1 MGKKE
6 EEDEGLLVGRS
17 RDRDGAKRAS
27 VLLADESIT
36 GSFLGLNHQSLTANA
51 FIGILIIVNNFDI
64 LGWDNSYQQI

>member
-1 MGKKE
+1 MGKKEE

-36 GSFLGLNHQSLTANA
+36 GSFLGLNNQSLTANA
-51 FIGILIIVNNFDI
+51 FIVIIKRC
-64 LGWDNSYQQI
+64 

>member
-6 EEDEGLLVGRS
+6 EKEEEGLLVGRS

-36 GSFLGLNHQSLTANA
+36 GSFLGLNNQSLTANA
-51 FIGILIIVNNFDI
+51 FIVIINQCKLYLALN
-64 LGWDNSYQQI
+64 

>member
-36 GSFLGLNHQSLTANA
+36 GSFLGLNNQSLTANA
-51 FIGILIIVNNFDI
+51 LIVIVNIIKNHVH
-64 LGWDNSYQQI
+64 LLKVG